1 MALLTSKSTAARLL
15 DLLNGAASRVS
26 RSAFSARVAPRA
38 KLHPWTV
45 KWSKRLDSVVIYIP
59 REAVVGK
66 TMNVTRLTPATD
78 AEGNTMPHWYLVDM
92 SKAEI
97 ADEVRVSLYEN
108 KTVSGLDVDIAP
120 PEADE
125 APIARVLIARISLP
139 SGSTVRPVVVTQI
152 VTSALSFSGDTVT
165 CLFPGPL
172 RVETVDG
179 TLCLVQRWVIL
190 SGGAFTEIDPTE
202 GKPDFVVYMPGGQ
215 GMDASYAS
223 KIPLLSH
230 AEDHTDGVV
239 TVPTEETT

>member
-1 MALLTSKSTAARLL
+1 MALLTSKPTARRLL
-15 DLLNGAASRVS
+15 DLLNGAATRAA
-26 RSAFSARVAPRA
+26 RRAFAPNVTPRK

-45 KWSKRLDSVVIYIP
+45 RWSQRLNSVVVYIP
-59 REAVVGK
+59 REAVVGQR
-66 TMNVTRLTPATD
+66 MAVTRLDKATD
-78 AEGNTMPHWYLVDM
+78 ADGDVVADWYLVDM
-92 SKAEI
+92 SLAEYD
-97 ADEVRVSLYEN
+97 DEVRVALYE
-108 KTVSGLDVDIAP
+108 TTSGLDVDIAP
-120 PEADE
+120 PEEDE
-125 APIARVLIARISLP
+125 APIARVLIAEIDKP
-139 SGSTVRPVVVTQI
+139 SGSTVRPVVINQI

-179 TLCLVQRWVIL
+179 TLCLVQRWVML
-190 SGGAFTEIDPTE
+190 SGGAFAEIDPTE

-215 GMDASYAS
+215 GMDDSYAS